1 MSPERRFTEKYAE
14 PQGPLSADRS
24 RSSIFTRK
32 TAASMEPSMGFFN
45 NILLPRYLSSED
57 AKEVRAFKFVGED
70 RSLLYN
76 YVLSPLCEVI
86 IQWVPK
92 WVHPNVL
99 TLCGL
104 LCNVISHLIVF
115 WYCPSLT
122 EPCPAWVWALT
133 GIMVIAYSFFDNLDG
148 KQARRLGLSSP
159 LGLLVDHGCDSINV
173 VVGTFSAAAL
183 FQSGAGLRTL
193 LMLFMIST
201 QFFFAVWEEYY
212 RGEFI
217 LPYINGPNEGILVLA
232 TIYLLSSQMPDYA
245 SFWHV
250 EETLPFFGGS
260 FQRCDIGLGLLLT
273 GGILVILTHVYGVY
287 SHLTTPR
294 EQRKRMNTRT
304 HDLHDAFS
312 TAAPY
317 CVGVILACLWVT
329 FSPEG
334 VAAQHPR
341 LTIWFI
347 GILFSYAVAMI
358 QVAHVC
364 DGDLA
369 PCRWPCIVPVV
380 MISCNCVLGLLSPD
394 NRPLIHEPLLL
405 VFVSTF
411 ALLSWLSM
419 VISVLRDISEALS
432 VPMWTVPPKV
442 QASCRSGKKLTR
454 E

>member
-1 MSPERRFTEKYAE
+1 MQILYS
-14 PQGPLSADRS
+14 
-24 RSSIFTRK
+24 
-32 TAASMEPSMGFFN
+32 
-45 NILLPRYLSSED
+45 ILLPRYLSSED

-86 IQWVPK
+86 TQWVPE

-133 GIMVIAYSFFDNLDG
+133 GIMVLAYQLFDNLDG
-148 KQARRLGLSSP
+148 KQARRLGLSSA
-159 LGLLVDHGCDSINV
+159 LGLLVDHGCDGINV
-173 VVGTFSAAAL
+173 VMSTFSAAAL
-183 FQSGAGLRTL
+183 FQYGAGLRTL
-193 LMLFMIST
+193 TMLFMASS
-201 QFFFAVWEEYY
+201 QFFFAAWDEYY

-217 LPYINGPNEGILVLA
+217 LPYVNGPNEGVLILA
-232 TIYLLSSQMPDYA
+232 TIYLLSSLMGDYS

-250 EETLPFFGGS
+250 KETLPFIGGS
-260 FQRCDIGLGLLLT
+260 FQRCDIALVLCST
-273 GGILVILTHVYGVY
+273 SAIPVILTHVYGVY
-287 SHLTTPR
+287 SYLTTPP

-304 HDLHDAFS
+304 HDLHHAFS

-329 FSPEG
+329 FPPEG

-347 GILFSYAVAMI
+347 GILFSYTVAMI

-364 DGDLA
+364 DSDLT
-369 PCRWPCIVPVV
+369 PYRWPCILPVCI
-380 MISCNCVLGLLSPD
+380 ISCNCVLGLLSPD
-394 NRPLIHEPLLL
+394 NRPPIHEPFLL

-432 VPMWTVPPKV
+432 VSMWTVPLKV
-442 QASCRSGKKLTR
+442 QASCRSGKKLTV

>member
-1 MSPERRFTEKYAE
+1 
-14 PQGPLSADRS
+14 
-24 RSSIFTRK
+24 
-32 TAASMEPSMGFFN
+32 
-45 NILLPRYLSSED
+45 YLSSED

-122 EPCPAWVWALT
+122 EPCPAWVWAFT

-159 LGLLVDHGCDSINV
+159 LGLLIDHGCDSINV
-173 VVGTFSAAAL
+173 VVSIFSTAAL
-183 FQSGAGLRTL
+183 FQYGAGLRTL
-193 LMLFMIST
+193 AMLFMTST
-201 QFFFAVWEEYY
+201 QFFFATWDEYY

-217 LPYINGPNEGILVLA
+217 LPYINGPNEGIFIVA
-232 TIYLLSSQMPDYA
+232 TIYLLSSLMGDYT

-250 EETLPFFGGS
+250 KETLPFVGGS
-260 FQRCDIGLGLLLT
+260 FQRCDIALVLMLSSA
-273 GGILVILTHVYGVY
+273 ILITLNHVYGVY
-287 SHLTTPR
+287 SHLTKYGFGS
-294 EQRKRMNTRT
+294 QQKRMNTRT
-304 HDLHDAFS
+304 RDLHHAFS

-347 GILFSYAVAMI
+347 GILFSYTVAMI

-369 PCRWPCIVPVV
+369 PSQWPYIVPVV
-380 MISCNCVLGLLSPD
+380 MIACNCVLSLLSPD
-394 NRPLIHEPLLL
+394 NRPPIHEPLLL
-405 VFVSTF
+405 MFVSTF

-432 VPMWTVPPKV
+432 VPMWTVPLKV
-442 QASCRSGKKLTR
+442 QASCRSGKKVAIH
-454 E
+454 